1 MLPTLHKG
9 SSTLMNGQLSTDSH
23 SSTGSTSVTSI
34 STSPSSSIGDAAVD
48 SQGPGSLTSP
58 QMKQEEPEICASLAS
73 LHASFSGPGS
83 PKQTGV
89 TRPLANTVKAEA
101 PKVEEPVETA
111 EKMDVAS
118 PIPLSRLFDFDQGDE
133 GSDQIVLNESERQY
147 QKKLRDE
154 FDAGFKDLKDTDS
167 KESNSKDPQN
177 GNRAH
182 DHGFS
187 QRRSFDSDE
196 DEIRIDDDDDEDRLS
211 ERMYRN
217 SRLPPPPPPPPM
229 GPPPIK
235 HLPSALEEAQS
246 TYAQIEYN
254 IYRGTNTGN
263 SPVDDCLPCQCKYN
277 PRKLSLE
284 SALGT
289 ILRWIVNAKFQ
300 MKQNAPVDVVKTEK
314 KGFGLRSIE
323 DVPAGTFVMEY
334 IGEVLPHSSFVKRT
348 REYSQAGVKH
358 FYFMSLQSD
367 EVIDATKKGCL
378 ARFINHS
385 CNPNCHLEK
394 WVVGSKLRI
403 GIFTIKRVAEGEELT
418 FDYQFERYGA
428 EAQPCYC
435 GESNCSGFI
444 GGNKRS
450 SATRLDNYN
459 MDEEEDQDEI
469 ELENEMS
476 LRVPRKEK
484 GNDGDYEETYEE
496 AKITRGIEDP
506 ILMEKLARIM
516 FMKPKVQKSKR
527 LLAKLM
533 ATTERACL
541 RRFLVLHGLVIL
553 KAWLRHYKDEPDII
567 MGIMFVL
574 PSIPLLSRNAI
585 EDSQIEETVQEVA
598 EGPECPSKGMA
609 QAVLEQW
616 KGLKSTY
623 RIPKA
628 KKAAASGD
636 TVDTPAE
643 DPTSFLSPAES
654 NGSGSGE
661 GLGKRQFDDD
671 ERASTPSGM
680 EKRSKYEDQAEQ
692 IPTEDN
698 ETQPSSSEQLSRSH
712 SYSYDSPDYYSS
724 REYHRE
730 PYGYGR
736 EGREGYMYGRSEGY
750 REGSYGRS
758 GEGYRAEAYRN
769 DPYALSRSGYD
780 RSRYDPYR
788 DRERDRYYDY
798 YRDREREREYRGHRD
813 YHDMRDPRDPKDP
826 RDYRD
831 TGDLRDREPRDRM
844 ESREPFSGTPRSP
857 SGKDREHT
865 PMDGDTDSRPLS
877 PSKPVHVPDQA
888 QGEAIIRALT
898 AAGHAHSGPSAA
910 AAAASRALAA
920 KGIEE
925 AEASSLFSSRNNSP
939 PERPSPL
946 RTMSMADQTPEAVA
960 KTSTDQPL
968 TAATTASAT
977 TTEPATQSADYPK
990 DYRGASHEYNNY
1002 YRHHNHGHGH
1012 HNDNYHHTSQYYR
1025 HPSSY
1030 HYSKHH
1036 HYRASSRH
1044 NYGPQPQFELPPN
1057 WSKASDP
1064 EGRVYYY
1071 NEITRI
1077 TQWDPPRREITE
1089 TPPPHAPASSATVPS
1104 DTLSSSVAPV
1114 MRTASPEPRKPVNID
1129 GYTQEQI
1136 QEVIGRAFDKLKQKN
1151 LANGGGSAGASVH
1164 DVESPTPVS
1173 RSNKPLKSMNEK
1185 DLKAALSA
1193 TVVKNMAKYKIKLG
1207 SSEAFKKHARRIT
1220 HLIADKEMRS
1230 KSFKA
1235 GELTD
1240 ITTVMKN
1247 KIRRFVR
1254 DYMTKLF
1261 KKQPKEERT
1270 SLSTSML
1277 VNGSR
1282 TAGSHVIFTG
1292 ATGVVGPG
1300 VPALNGTGLLSPAS
1314 SARKDDS
1321 SSPSSTAM
1329 HTLSLTSPTYNKQL
1343 GLAHHTHRMGPVESE
1358 AGTVPPAMDYGDV
1371 EVDDEEDVKYGEGED
1386 DDDDYNDDE
1395 VAAVP
1400 SSSV

>member
-1 MLPTLHKG
+1 
-9 SSTLMNGQLSTDSH
+9 
-23 SSTGSTSVTSI
+23 
-34 STSPSSSIGDAAVD
+34 
-48 SQGPGSLTSP
+48 
-58 QMKQEEPEICASLAS
+58 
-73 LHASFSGPGS
+73 S
-83 PKQTGV
+83 PKQTDV
-89 TRPLANTVKAEA
+89 TRPLANTVKTEA
-101 PKVEEPVETA
+101 PKVEEQVETA

-118 PIPLSRLFDFDQGDE
+118 PIPLSRLFDFDQGSE

-147 QKKLRDE
+147 QQKLRDE
-154 FDAGFKDLKDTDS
+154 FDAGFKDLKDSDS
-167 KESNSKDPQN
+167 KESNPKDPLN
-177 GNRAH
+177 GNHAH

-229 GPPPIK
+229 GPPSIK
-235 HLPSALEEAQS
+235 HLPSALQEAQS

-263 SPVDDCLPCQCKYN
+263 SPVDDCLPCQCKFN
-277 PRKLSLE
+277 PHRDP
-284 SALGT
+284 
-289 ILRWIVNAKFQ
+289 RWKACGPDCINRNLLVECIEDDCPCGSYCLNRRFQ

-403 GIFTIKRVAEGEELT
+403 GIFTIKRVAAGEELT

-435 GESNCSGFI
+435 GEPNCSGFI

-450 SATRLDNYN
+450 SATLLDNYN

-484 GNDGDYEETYEE
+484 GHDGDYVDTYEE

-628 KKAAASGD
+628 KKAIAAGD

-643 DPTSFLSPAES
+643 EPTSFMSPAES

-671 ERASTPSGM
+671 ERALTPSGM

-692 IPTEDN
+692 TQTEDS
-698 ETQPSSSEQLSRSH
+698 ETQPPSSEQLSRSH
-712 SYSYDSPDYYSS
+712 SYSYDSPDYYAS

-758 GEGYRAEAYRN
+758 GEVYRSEAYRN

-813 YHDMRDPRDPKDP
+813 YHDMRDSRDPKDP

-925 AEASSLFSSRNNSP
+925 AESSSLFSSRNNTP

-946 RTMSMADQTPEAVA
+946 RTMSMADHTPEAIA

-968 TAATTASAT
+968 TATTLTSTTA
-977 TTEPATQSADYPK
+977 TEPATQSTDYPK
-990 DYRGASHEYNNY
+990 DYRGASHDYNNY

-1012 HNDNYHHTSQYYR
+1012 QNDNYHHTSQYYR

-1036 HYRASSRH
+1036 HYRGSSRH

-1089 TPPPHAPASSATVPS
+1089 TPPPHAPTSSATVPS
-1104 DTLSSSVAPV
+1104 DALSSSVAPI

-1173 RSNKPLKSMNEK
+1173 RSSKPLKSMTEK

-1230 KSFKA
+1230 KAFKA

-1282 TAGSHVIFTG
+1282 SAGSHVIFTG
-1292 ATGVVGPG
+1292 ATGVVGAG
-1300 VPALNGTGLLSPAS
+1300 VPALNGIGLLSPAS

-1321 SSPSSTAM
+1321 SSPSSTAL

-1343 GLAHHTHRMGPVESE
+1343 GLTHHTHRMGPVESE
-1358 AGTVPPAMDYGDV
+1358 AGAVPPAMDYGDV

>member
-1 MLPTLHKG
+1 
-9 SSTLMNGQLSTDSH
+9 
-23 SSTGSTSVTSI
+23 
-34 STSPSSSIGDAAVD
+34 
-48 SQGPGSLTSP
+48 
-58 QMKQEEPEICASLAS
+58 MKQEEPEICASLAS

-83 PKQTGV
+83 PKQTDV
-89 TRPLANTVKAEA
+89 TRPTANTVKSEA
-101 PKVEEPVETA
+101 PKVEMTEPVETE

-147 QKKLRDE
+147 QQKLRDE
-154 FDAGFKDLKDTDS
+154 FDAGFKDLKDS
-167 KESNSKDPQN
+167 DPEPKGQQN
-177 GNRAH
+177 GDHAH
-182 DHGFS
+182 DHGFP
-187 QRRSFDSDE
+187 QRRRSLDSEE
-196 DEIRIDDDDDEDRLS
+196 DEIRIDDDDEEDRLS

-229 GPPPIK
+229 GPPSIK
-235 HLPSALEEAQS
+235 HLPSALQEAQS

-254 IYRGTNTGN
+254 IYRGPTTGN

-277 PRKLSLE
+277 PHRDP
-284 SALGT
+284 
-289 ILRWIVNAKFQ
+289 RWKACGPDCINRNLLVECIEDDCPCGSYCLNRRFQ

-323 DVPAGTFVMEY
+323 NVPAGTFVMEY

-435 GESNCSGFI
+435 GEPNCSGFI

-476 LRVPRKEK
+476 LRIPRKEK
-484 GNDGDYEETYEE
+484 GHDGDYEDTYEE
-496 AKITRGIEDP
+496 AKIRRGIEDP

-553 KAWLRHYKDEPDII
+553 KAWLRHYKDEPDIV

-598 EGPECPSKGMA
+598 DGPECASKGMA

-628 KKAAASGD
+628 KKTAASGD
-636 TVDTPAE
+636 VVDTPVE
-643 DPTSFLSPAES
+643 EPTSFMSPAES

-661 GLGKRQFDDD
+661 GLGKRQYDDD

-680 EKRSKYEDQAEQ
+680 EKRSKYEDLAGQT
-692 IPTEDN
+692 PTEDN
-698 ETQPSSSEQLSRSH
+698 DTQPPSSEQPSRSH
-712 SYSYDSPDYYSS
+712 SYSYDSPDYYAS

-730 PYGYGR
+730 SYGYGR

-758 GEGYRAEAYRN
+758 GEGYRSEGYR
-769 DPYALSRSGYD
+769 DPYAMSRSGYD

-826 RDYRD
+826 RDYRES
-831 TGDLRDREPRDRM
+831 GDLRDREPRDRM
-844 ESREPFSGTPRSP
+844 ESREPFSATPRSP

-865 PMDGDTDSRPLS
+865 PADGDTDSRPLS

-910 AAAASRALAA
+910 VAASRALAA

-925 AEASSLFSSRNNSP
+925 ESSSLFSSRNNSP

-946 RTMSMADQTPEAVA
+946 RTMSLADQTPEAGA
-960 KTSTDQPL
+960 KPSAEQLAST
-968 TAATTASAT
+968 TTASTAT
-977 TTEPATQSADYPK
+977 ATEPATQSADYPK
-990 DYRGASHEYNNY
+990 DYRGPNHEYNSY
-1002 YRHHNHGHGH
+1002 YRHHNHHGH

-1036 HYRASSRH
+1036 QYRGSSRH
-1044 NYGPQPQFELPPN
+1044 QYGPQPQFELPPN

-1089 TPPPHAPASSATVPS
+1089 APPHAPASTVPS
-1104 DTLSSSVAPV
+1104 DTISSTVAPV

-1173 RSNKPLKSMNEK
+1173 RSSKPLKSMNEK
-1185 DLKAALSA
+1185 DLKAALSS

-1230 KSFKA
+1230 KAFKA

-1240 ITTVMKN
+1240 VTTMMKN

-1282 TAGSHVIFTG
+1282 SAGSHVIFTG
-1292 ATGVVGPG
+1292 ATGAIG

-1321 SSPSSTAM
+1321 SSPSSTAL

-1343 GLAHHTHRMGPVESE
+1343 GLTHHRMGPVESE
-1358 AGTVPPAMDYGDV
+1358 AGAVPPAMGYGDV